1 MGKFLNERLQD
12 RSTISTDHDLVQL
25 ITKLTNE
32 NPVVDKGNQDDIVP
46 RALHETVIYVAEAI
60 LKQEA
65 LLPAFH
71 SRFTKL
77 VLDFSSGA
85 DLKLGEAEAHE
96 LVTAR
101 WILSNLN
108 STLQHHFSYCC
119 KLGSMHGTL
128 LYRSNGDILTSLTI
142 SLSAQ
147 NKSTNRARQFNI

>member
-1 MGKFLNERLQD
+1 MLQD

-32 NPVVDKGNQDDIVP
+32 KPVVSKGNQNDVVE

-60 LKQEA
+60 LKQGA
-65 LLPAFH
+65 LLLPAIH
-71 SRFTKL
+71 GRFTKF

-96 LVTAR
+96 LFTAR

-108 STLQHHFSYCC
+108 STLQHHLSYCC
-119 KLGSMHGTL
+119 TMLRFYIGVMVM
-128 LYRSNGDILTSLTI
+128 
-142 SLSAQ
+142 
-147 NKSTNRARQFNI
+147 F